1 MCFADIIDKL
11 YYEKKENPIV
21 QMGYD
26 ALSTQGNIFDSER
39 LDGKSKCHPP
49 QLNPKISL
57 GDVKALSKYKTVK

>member
-11 YYEKKENPIV
+11 YYEKNPIV
-21 QMGYD
+21 QEGYN
-26 ALSTQGNIFDSER
+26 ALSTQGNSFDFER

-57 GDVKALSKYKTVK
+57 GDVKVLSKYKTVK